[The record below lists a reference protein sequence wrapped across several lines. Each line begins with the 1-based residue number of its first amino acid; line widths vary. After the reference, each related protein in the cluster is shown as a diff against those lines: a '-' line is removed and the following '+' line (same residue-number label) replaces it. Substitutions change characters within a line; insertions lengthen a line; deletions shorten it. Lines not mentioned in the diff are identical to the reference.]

1 MTGILEATSGFADKR
16 VVLSGYFSRTLKY
29 SEISQVILTA
39 APPEVGD
46 LSIAALETSRHQ
58 IYYLRFNKQASDVVS
73 FLMQRLERGV
83 NIDVRKMG

>member
-1 MTGILEATSGFADKR
+1 M
-16 VVLSGYFSRTLKY
+16 SGYFRRTLKY